1 MFAKDRVNYVSARMW
16 TWPHTAEDETAPVV
30 RTGRIETNEDGYMI
44 GRQIT
49 NKRIEQI
56 SKYTK
61 DDWNPDFSC
70 QKR

>member
-1 MFAKDRVNYVSARMW
+1 MLAVCLPRIELTMCQPECGLDHTQLRMRQ
-16 TWPHTAEDETAPVV
+16 PPVV
-30 RTGRIETNEDGYMI
+30 RTGSIETNEDGYMI

-61 DDWNPDFSC
+61 DD
-70 QKR
+70 